1 MSGFEIGGKRDEGRG
16 GGPFPGPPRKAE
28 KGKRLSSHLFFPAK
42 DSFVF
47 LLPVFFLEVV
57 LLCALRMELRNAGK

>member
-47 LLPVFFLEVV
+47 LLPVFFFGDGARV
-57 LLCALRMELRNAGK
+57 CTAQGTT